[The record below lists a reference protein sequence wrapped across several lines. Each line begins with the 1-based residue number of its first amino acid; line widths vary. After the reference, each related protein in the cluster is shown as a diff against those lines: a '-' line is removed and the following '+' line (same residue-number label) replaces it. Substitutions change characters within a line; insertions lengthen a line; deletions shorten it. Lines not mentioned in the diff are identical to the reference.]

1 MSANVERSET
11 YAMSTVS
18 AAMHLPQP
26 YIAIAAEIFAVHV
39 FSGSMIVAE
48 YGIVSLVRTVRARDE
63 SESVSPFNIL
73 FLSAFFE
80 YTFPSS
86 TTLQYRAVT
95 RPLHSRYGCMTSLVR
110 QGSARPGTIIS
121 VSMPTAME
129 LSGCRYATGDT
140 LTMVP
145 VRVAAHPTA
154 NAASI
159 YPASNRICL
168 GVVMVHGHLEQI

>member
-1 MSANVERSET
+1 MSVRDRWCALHCRTGSRT
-11 YAMSTVS
+11 C
-18 AAMHLPQP
+18 HLPQP
-26 YIAIAAEIFAVHV
+26 YVAIAAEIFAVHV

-95 RPLHSRYGCMTSLVR
+95 RPSHSRYGCMTSLVR
-110 QGSARPGTIIS
+110 QGSARPGR
-121 VSMPTAME
+121 
-129 LSGCRYATGDT
+129 LSPCPCR
-140 LTMVP
+140 LP
-145 VRVAAHPTA
+145 WSCPAAGMQRAIRSRWCRCVWWRIRRPML
-154 NAASI
+154 
-159 YPASNRICL
+159 PAYIRQ
-168 GVVMVHGHLEQI
+168 VLEYV